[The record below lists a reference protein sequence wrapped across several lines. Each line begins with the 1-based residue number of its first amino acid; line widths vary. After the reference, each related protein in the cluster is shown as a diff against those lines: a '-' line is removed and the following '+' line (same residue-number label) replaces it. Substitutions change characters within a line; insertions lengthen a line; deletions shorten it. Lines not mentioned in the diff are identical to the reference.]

1 MNLRSFLNLYS
12 NWNNEVRVYDAYMDE
27 TVEGAPSAVLSSFY
41 NTMYLRTVKEFD
53 FIDGK
58 LSVKVDLE

>member
-12 NWNNEVRVYDAYMDE
+12 YWNSEVRVYDAYMDE
-27 TVEGAPSAVLSSFY
+27 TAEGTSAAILSGFN

-53 FIDGK
+53 FVDGK